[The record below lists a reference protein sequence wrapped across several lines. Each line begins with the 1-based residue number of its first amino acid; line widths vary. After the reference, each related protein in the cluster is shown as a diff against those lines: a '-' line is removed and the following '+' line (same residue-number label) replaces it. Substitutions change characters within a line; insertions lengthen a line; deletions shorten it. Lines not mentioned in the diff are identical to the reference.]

1 MRGALWL
8 AFLFAIAVIVALFAS
23 SNGGHITIYFP
34 PYRLDTS
41 LNLFIATI
49 LGIFVVSL
57 LAWRTFAAVLDLP
70 KQAANY
76 RRKQRDARSIV
87 FLSEAIEDI
96 FAGRFSK
103 ALKSAEAASINS
115 TLAETAALLAARSA
129 HRMNQFEL
137 RDRWLQKIQSTEKRQ
152 AKLVATADMQMDAND
167 AEGALATIEQLQ
179 KGGARQLLVQR
190 IALKANQQLKN
201 WSEVLKL
208 THSLSKREA
217 LHPVLAQKYIQEA
230 IAKLVQEKATDH
242 EALLRIW
249 KTLPKENRKASK
261 IALVMAQGLLSVN
274 QQDVARELVEESMDA
289 QWDESLIDIYPRC
302 VAPGSSNLSLAQK
315 LESWMTKYP
324 GEPALSLAMARICL
338 DQQLWGKAKSSLV
351 GVIRDPKTKP
361 AMKAAAHMAMAKLH
375 ESLSEPNDASV
386 QYELAAKIYSAIAG
400 NRQ

>member
-8 AFLFAIAVIVALFAS
+8 TFLFAVAVIVALFAS

-41 LNLFIATI
+41 LNLFIASI
-49 LGIFVVSL
+49 LGIFIVSL

-70 KQAANY
+70 KQAAAY
-76 RRKQRDARSIV
+76 RRKQRETRSIG

-103 ALKSAEAASINS
+103 ALKSAEAATVNS
-115 TLAETAALLAARSA
+115 ALAETAALLAARSA
-129 HRMNQFEL
+129 HRMNQFDV
-137 RDRWLQKIQSTEKRQ
+137 RDRWLLKIQSPEKRQ
-152 AKLVATADMQMDAND
+152 AKLVATADMQMDAHD

-217 LHPVLAQKYIQEA
+217 LHPLVAQKYIQEA
-230 IAKLVQEKATDH
+230 IAKLVQEKSTDH

-249 KTLPKENRKASK
+249 KTLPKESRKASK
-261 IALVMAQGLLSVN
+261 IALVMARGLLSVS
-274 QQDVARELVEESMDA
+274 QYDIARGLVEESLDA
-289 QWDESLIDIYPRC
+289 QWDEALIDIYPKC
-302 VAPGSSNLSLAQK
+302 VMPGTSNLSLAQK
-315 LESWMTKYP
+315 LESWMIKYP
-324 GEPALSLAMARICL
+324 SEPALSLALARICL

-361 AMKAAAHMAMAKLH
+361 PMKAAAHMAMAQLH
-375 ESLSEPNDASV
+375 ESLSESAEAAGEY
-386 QYELAAKIYSAIAG
+386 QLAAKIYSKIVID
-400 NRQ
+400 R

>member
-1 MRGALWL
+1 MRGALWIT
-8 AFLFAIAVIVALFAS
+8 FLFAIAVIVALFAS

-41 LNLFIATI
+41 LNLFIASI
-49 LGIFVVSL
+49 LGIFIVSL

-70 KQAANY
+70 KQAAAY
-76 RRKQRDARSIV
+76 RRKQRETRSIG

-103 ALKSAEAASINS
+103 ALKSAEAATANS
-115 TLAETAALLAARSA
+115 ALAETAALLAARSA
-129 HRMNQFEL
+129 HRMNQFDV
-137 RDRWLQKIQSTEKRQ
+137 RDRWLLKIQSPEKRQ
-152 AKLVATADMQMDAND
+152 AKLVATADMQMDAHD

-217 LHPVLAQKYIQEA
+217 LHPVVAQKYIQEA
-230 IAKLVQEKATDH
+230 IAKLVQEKSTDH

-249 KTLPKENRKASK
+249 KTLPTESRKASK
-261 IALVMAQGLLSVN
+261 IALVMAQGLLSVS
-274 QQDVARELVEESMDA
+274 QYDVARGLVEESLDA
-289 QWDESLIDIYPRC
+289 QWDEALIDIYPKC
-302 VAPGSSNLSLAQK
+302 VIPGTSNLSLAQK
-315 LESWMTKYP
+315 LESWMIKYP
-324 GEPALSLAMARICL
+324 GEPALSLALARICL

-361 AMKAAAHMAMAKLH
+361 PMKAAAHMAMAQLH
-375 ESLSEPNDASV
+375 ESLNESAEAAGE
-386 QYELAAKIYSAIAG
+386 YELAAKIYSKIVID
-400 NRQ
+400 R

>member
-1 MRGALWL
+1 MRSALWL
-8 AFLFAIAVIVALFAS
+8 TFLFAIAVIVALFAN

-41 LNLFIATI
+41 LNLFIASI
-49 LGIFVVSL
+49 LGTFIVSL

-70 KQAANY
+70 KQAAAY
-76 RRKQRDARSIV
+76 RRKQRETRSIG

-103 ALKSAEAASINS
+103 ALKSAEAATANS
-115 TLAETAALLAARSA
+115 ALAETAALLAARSA
-129 HRMNQFEL
+129 HRMNQFDV
-137 RDRWLQKIQSTEKRQ
+137 RDRWLLKIQSPEKRQ
-152 AKLVATADMQMDAND
+152 AKLVATADMQMDAHD

-217 LHPVLAQKYIQEA
+217 LHPVVAQKYIQEA
-230 IAKLVQEKATDH
+230 IAKLVQEKSTDH

-249 KTLPKENRKASK
+249 KTLPTESRKASK
-261 IALVMAQGLLSVN
+261 IALVMAQGLLSVS
-274 QQDVARELVEESMDA
+274 QYDVARGLVEESLDA
-289 QWDESLIDIYPRC
+289 QWDEALIDIYPKC
-302 VAPGSSNLSLAQK
+302 VLPGTSNLSLAQK
-315 LESWMTKYP
+315 LESWMIKYP
-324 GEPALSLAMARICL
+324 GEPALSLALARICL

-361 AMKAAAHMAMAKLH
+361 PMKAAAHMAMAQLH
-375 ESLSEPNDASV
+375 ESLNESAEAAGE
-386 QYELAAKIYSAIAG
+386 YELAAKIYSIIVID
-400 NRQ
+400 R

>member
-1 MRGALWL
+1 MRSALWL
-8 AFLFAIAVIVALFAS
+8 TFLFAIAVIVALFAN

-41 LNLFIATI
+41 LNLFIASI
-49 LGIFVVSL
+49 LGIFIVSL

-70 KQAANY
+70 KQAAAY
-76 RRKQRDARSIV
+76 RRKQRETRSIG

-103 ALKSAEAASINS
+103 ALKSAEAATANS
-115 TLAETAALLAARSA
+115 ALAETAALLAARSA
-129 HRMNQFEL
+129 HRMNQFDV
-137 RDRWLQKIQSTEKRQ
+137 RDRWLLKIQSPEKRQ
-152 AKLVATADMQMDAND
+152 AKLVATADMQMDAHD

-217 LHPVLAQKYIQEA
+217 LHPVVSQKYIQEA
-230 IAKLVQEKATDH
+230 IAKLVQEKSTDH

-249 KTLPKENRKASK
+249 KTLPKESRKASK
-261 IALVMAQGLLSVN
+261 IALVMAQGLLSVS
-274 QQDVARELVEESMDA
+274 QYDIARGLVEESLDA
-289 QWDESLIDIYPRC
+289 QWDEALIDIYPKC
-302 VAPGSSNLSLAQK
+302 VIPGTSNLSLAQK
-315 LESWMTKYP
+315 LELWMIKYP
-324 GEPALSLAMARICL
+324 GEPALSLALARICL
-338 DQQLWGKAKSSLV
+338 DQQLWGKAKASLV

-361 AMKAAAHMAMAKLH
+361 PMKAAAHMAMAQLH
-375 ESLSEPNDASV
+375 ESLNESAEAAGE
-386 QYELAAKIYSAIAG
+386 YELAAKIYSKIVID
-400 NRQ
+400 R